1 MPTMWI
7 INKALAQG
15 IVCERKNHHVDWVVF
30 VEWTIKDQL
39 QRINLFEIGQA
50 RTEKGGVE
58 EKDVELKDN
67 AMPSLLKVVY

>member
-1 MPTMWI
+1 
-7 INKALAQG
+7 
-15 IVCERKNHHVDWVVF
+15 VF

>member
-1 MPTMWI
+1 M
-7 INKALAQG
+7 
-15 IVCERKNHHVDWVVF
+15 F